1 MTSTTS
7 WTTSKWAM
15 IPCPTTPPT
24 SDYLKDPSRESSPK
38 LKRRFLAGIFLNER
52 EDCCKT
58 ERVLWS
64 AELKNKTS
72 LSASKALLTDWV
84 AKTDHLRKRYVP
96 LLIPWDAFV
105 IEFDWLRRH
114 FFWSLILFIC
124 SIIFLN
130 RSPLSTLCWHA
141 RMRKT
146 KASTKS
152 TASCNFNRRSFWLV
166 ISLKMESTSRI
177 FQGNLEI
184 KLPKMPSTVLLKI
197 NRVNLWRNL
206 PPTSRSQAEEKLSKV
221 TTRSPAKSNS
231 IFWLWK
237 KTS

>member
-1 MTSTTS
+1 MSDNSSDLGLSKGSVTRKLSKIEKKISRGDLSKRERRLLQNRKSALKCRIKKQDQLERLKGIVDRLSGENRSLKEKVSSTFNPLGCFCNWIRLITSTFFL
-7 WTTSKWAM
+7 
-15 IPCPTTPPT
+15 IFNIVHLLN
-24 SDYLKDPSRESSPK
+24 YLFK
-38 LKRRFLAGIFLNER
+38 
-52 EDCCKT
+52 
-58 ERVLWS
+58 
-64 AELKNKTS
+64 
-72 LSASKALLTDWV
+72 
-84 AKTDHLRKRYVP
+84 Y
-96 LLIPWDAFV
+96 
-105 IEFDWLRRH
+105 
-114 FFWSLILFIC
+114 
-124 SIIFLN
+124 

-197 NRVNLWRNL
+197 NRVNLWLNL

-221 TTRSPAKSNS
+221 TTRSPAKSNN